1 MCTATWIRSSDS
13 YEVFFNRDELHSR
26 SEAAQP
32 QTESRGGMR
41 YLAPS
46 DPDGG
51 GTWIGVNEAGITAA
65 LLNYYPD
72 SDRDSQL
79 PGPDFA
85 RAKISRGRLVRETLG
100 HRSVD
105 EVTEV
110 LRGKDL
116 TQYLPFSL
124 LCFASDGR
132 ALLARWFHDLTLDY
146 SPSMPVTSSS
156 YRTSFVVENRIAQFH
171 TLGPEHATEVQT
183 SEAQTFE
190 AQRGLHLRYH
200 RSHSPEKS
208 ARSVC
213 MHREDAQT
221 QSLVHIVV
229 ASGHV
234 TCTYVPGSP
243 CATEPIDPILLNR
256 V

>member
-26 SEAAQP
+26 SKAAPP
-32 QTESRGGMR
+32 QTESLDGMR

-51 GTWIGVNEAGITAA
+51 GTWIGVNESGITAA
-65 LLNYYPD
+65 LLNYYPA

-79 PGPDFA
+79 PEPNLA
-85 RAKISRGRLVRETLG
+85 RAKISRGRLVREALR
-100 HRSVD
+100 HRLVD
-105 EVTEV
+105 DAIDG
-110 LRGKDL
+110 LRGEDL

-132 ALLARWFHDLTLDY
+132 PLLARWFHDLTLDY

-156 YRTSFVVENRIAQFH
+156 YQTSFVVENRIAQFQA
-171 TLGPEHATEVQT
+171 LRPLATEVQT
-183 SEAQTFE
+183 SEVQSIE
-190 AQRGLHLRYH
+190 ARRGLHQRYH
-200 RSHSPEKS
+200 QSHSPERS

-229 ASGHV
+229 ATEHV

-243 CATEPIDPILLNR
+243 CATEPIDPVRLKR
-256 V
+256 D